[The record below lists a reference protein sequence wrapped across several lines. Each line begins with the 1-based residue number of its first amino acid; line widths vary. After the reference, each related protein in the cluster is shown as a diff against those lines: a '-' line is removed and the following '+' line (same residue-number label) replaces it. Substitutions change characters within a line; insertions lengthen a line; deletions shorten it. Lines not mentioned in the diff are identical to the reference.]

1 MYRVPVIN
9 RQSGATFHFKATH
22 ATTPAEAGAH
32 ARKAFN
38 ANQWMFGKPLDGA
51 VAPAPTGASV
61 ARNVCPPPPARSLTP
76 ETRTGLPSVALAQEG
91 TAQTDEPAQELSR
104 LPRRSAAEAGRPLA
118 RPAGL
123 SPTNTE
129 TMKISI
135 KRIELLTAIA
145 AVRPAARGS
154 LPILNNLLVVAG
166 PGNNVTLTASD
177 LDLFI
182 RVKTEAEVAKEGK
195 TTVPA
200 ALLQDIARLTDTKEI
215 SLEVAKNAIKISCGS
230 TKHQLVTIDP
240 DDFPPFPRLKPQ
252 SNQKDAK
259 EPVEFVL
266 DDSVFRKALQEAS
279 FAASTEEARAIL
291 CGTLVKLDGKQ
302 MHVAG
307 CDGRRL
313 AAATLDSP
321 VANKVT
327 LVLPTKTVRELIR
340 LLGADANKP
349 QRLTV
354 LAGENHASF
363 TFASAYESEI
373 TIVSKLID
381 GQYPDYTK
389 IIPPENAIATLPRAE
404 LLRCV
409 ERIALVADDV
419 NLEFNGSA
427 LHLRSQG
434 RRGTELLGE
443 AQDSLLVPA
452 KVKEKVEVT
461 YAARF
466 LGAAL
471 QSVDADVL
479 EFHLDP
485 ARRLG
490 LFKVPGRGWLSVI
503 APCKKGTGESSSSS
517 SSSSSSKPAP
527 TPAPSKPATAPA
539 ATPAAPAAPAGA
551 RPPRPRVMVSKPT
564 ATPPAPSA
572 PSDSSDKSEAPA
584 PEAASTQPEQAS

>member
-1 MYRVPVIN
+1 
-9 RQSGATFHFKATH
+9 
-22 ATTPAEAGAH
+22 
-32 ARKAFN
+32 
-38 ANQWMFGKPLDGA
+38 
-51 VAPAPTGASV
+51 
-61 ARNVCPPPPARSLTP
+61 
-76 ETRTGLPSVALAQEG
+76 
-91 TAQTDEPAQELSR
+91 
-104 LPRRSAAEAGRPLA
+104 
-118 RPAGL
+118 
-123 SPTNTE
+123 
-129 TMKISI
+129 MKLSI

-215 SLEVAKNAIKISCGS
+215 SLEVAKNAIQINCGS

-279 FAASTEEARAIL
+279 FAASTEESRAIL

-381 GQYPDYTK
+381 GQYPDYTR

-471 QSVDADVL
+471 QSVDADAL

-503 APCKKGTGESSSSS
+503 APCKKENGNGAPA
-517 SSSSSSKPAP
+517 KPAP
-527 TPAPSKPATAPA
+527 APA

-564 ATPPAPSA
+564 TA
-572 PSDSSDKSEAPA
+572 APA
-584 PEAASTQPEQAS
+584 PAPAPGSTGALPAPATQPAPTQPEQAS